1 MIKDV
6 RLQDVEDHRAKDTE
20 EECNSYRAA
29 GEEATR
35 VMKAIK
41 VGGGPFAFHCTGKPG
56 SLSTWEHN
64 LSFWEIVQRAL
75 QPGWIKKSFHITAD
89 EMRAFPNIFTF

>member
-1 MIKDV
+1 MDV

-20 EECNSYRAA
+20 DECSSHRAA

-41 VGGGPFAFHCTGKPG
+41 VGGGGPLP
-56 SLSTWEHN
+56 STVLGN
-64 LSFWEIVQRAL
+64 LDHF
-75 QPGWIKKSFHITAD
+75 QPG
-89 EMRAFPNIFTF
+89 NII

>member
-1 MIKDV
+1 MDV

-41 VGGGPFAFHCTGKPG
+41 VGGAALLPSNALG
-56 SLSTWEHN
+56 N
-64 LSFWEIVQRAL
+64 LDHF
-75 QPGWIKKSFHITAD
+75 QPG
-89 EMRAFPNIFTF
+89 NII